1 MDTLF
6 SIRFILLF
14 GFFIGGSICE
24 SEYKTK
30 DFNELNKKATHFL
43 IDDDPKVLITSVTED
58 LSLILGQNKTVTFK
72 VENSSLLEEPVTIN
86 FVQNPHKKVKLVP
99 SSVTIE
105 GKDFEE
111 FDIDIC
117 ATDAGKTTVTLNSS
131 SPDLK

>member
-1 MDTLF
+1 MGVSAKVSKKQKIF
-6 SIRFILLF
+6 S
-14 GFFIGGSICE
+14 
-24 SEYKTK
+24 
-30 DFNELNKKATHFL
+30 ELNKKATHFL
-43 IDDDPKVLITSVTED
+43 LDDDPKVLITSATED

-72 VENSSLLEEPVTIN
+72 VENSSILEDPVTIN
-86 FVQNPHKKVKLVP
+86 FVQNPHNKVKLVP